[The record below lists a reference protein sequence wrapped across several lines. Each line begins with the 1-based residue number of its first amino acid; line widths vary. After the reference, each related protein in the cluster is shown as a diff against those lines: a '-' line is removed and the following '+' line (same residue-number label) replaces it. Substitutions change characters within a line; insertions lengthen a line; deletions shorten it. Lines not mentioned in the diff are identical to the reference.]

1 MSTTGNQPPSTSILA
16 QQEANMEL
24 TIYLLMTK
32 EVLLVLLIP
41 FIDNFFSFSFHEML
55 KTIKLKGF
63 VIPHVRN
70 KVFFQISHFRQF
82 LK

>member
-1 MSTTGNQPPSTSILA
+1 MSKTGNQPPSTSTLA

-41 FIDNFFSFSFHEML
+41 F
-55 KTIKLKGF
+55 T
-63 VIPHVRN
+63 
-70 KVFFQISHFRQF
+70 
-82 LK
+82 